1 MKTTVLGGLLF
12 LVPLAVLAIVIGK
25 AYQVSMLVAGPIDK
39 IVPIETVVGV
49 AFVNLVAVALI
60 VLVCYLAGLAA
71 KRGFIGSRMEQ
82 LDGFLIDVIPGYAV
96 AKGMIGSVTRE
107 DDIAALLT
115 PVLVS
120 FDDYD
125 QIAFEIEHD
134 DTRSVLFLPGSP
146 SAWSGSTVVTDRKRV
161 RVLNI
166 PTHQAVKLMRV
177 LGRGSLEAS
186 SLQAA
191 E

>member
-1 MKTTVLGGLLF
+1 MRTTVLGGLLF

-25 AYQVSMLVAGPIDK
+25 AFQVSMLIASPIDK
-39 IVPIETVVGV
+39 FIPVENIAGV
-49 AFVNLVAVALI
+49 AFVNLIAIALI

-71 KRGFIGSRMEQ
+71 KRGFLGSRMER
-82 LDGFLIDVIPGYAV
+82 LDGFLIDAIPGYAV
-96 AKGMIGSVTRE
+96 AKGMIGSVAKE

-115 PVLVS
+115 PVFVN
-120 FDDYD
+120 FDDYN

-134 DTRSVLFLPGSP
+134 DASSVLFLPGSP
-146 SAWSGSTVVTDRKRV
+146 STWSGSTVVVDRKRV

-177 LGRGSLEAS
+177 LGRGSLETS
-186 SLQAA
+186 SLPAA
-191 E
+191 R